1 MFDKKL
7 QVEKVEMVKKIIRQN
22 SYLNFDKSHKQ
33 CIELGIRVNR
43 PALDNF
49 GKKLKQLDLAKKPP
63 NAKEQNSNR
72 IHSGGEI
79 LEFKKPGSNGKSNVA
94 IDIVSMTL
102 EEAKQ
107 RETEITYELG
117 ELKIKENALLNELAV
132 INKKFGL

>member
-1 MFDKKL
+1 MFNKKL
-7 QVEKVEMVKKIIRQN
+7 QIEKVEMVKKIIRQN

-49 GKKLKQLDLAKKPP
+49 GKKLKQLDLAKKPKSSIAQD
-63 NAKEQNSNR
+63 NNR
-72 IHSGGEI
+72 THSGGEI
-79 LEFKKPGSNGKSNVA
+79 LEFKKPDSKGNSHAV

-107 RETEITYELG
+107 REMEITYELG
-117 ELKIKENALLNELAV
+117 ELKIKENTLLNELAV
-132 INKKFGL
+132 ISKKLGL